1 MSSKKF
7 LYGKDTLTSVS
18 ALKISNGELK
28 CEIGN
33 EEIKKINT
41 SRENIKNVL
50 ESNQMIYGINTGFG
64 ALCNTII
71 SNKDSN
77 LLQENL
83 LKSHAVGVGPNVPT
97 EVSKLMLIIKVHSLC
112 MGFSGIRL
120 AVIQRMCWHI
130 ENDIIPIVPSQGSV
144 GASGDL
150 APLAHLFLPLIGE
163 GKVLYKGREL
173 ETKNVLKKEK
183 KSSFSLK
190 EKEGLALINGTQFI
204 SAYTCLALDKFKN
217 CLENANIISAITLES
232 TLSSISPFNKDI
244 NNLRPYRGSVNVS
257 NKMRELLDNSEILE
271 SHKDCDKVQDPYSI
285 RCISQV
291 HGASLDAYL
300 YLENILNIELNSVTD
315 NPIVVDKN
323 NIVSGGNFH
332 GQPIAIPIDYNVIA
346 ASELGNI
353 SDRRIYLL
361 LKGNDVVP
369 ELLVNNTGINSGF
382 MILQYT
388 TAALVSENKNLCF
401 PSSADSITTS
411 LGQEDHVSMGSIG
424 AVKLLRVLDNL
435 EKILAIELICSA
447 QAFDFHKP
455 LKSGIKIDK
464 CHDYIRSKINHCKK
478 DKIFTLD
485 IDNAIEIIKSKKLV
499 ELTS

>member
-18 ALKISNGELK
+18 ALKISNDELK

-120 AVIQRMCWHI
+120 EVIQRICWHI

-163 GKVLYKGREL
+163 GKLLYKGREL
-173 ETKNVLKKEK
+173 ETNKVLKKEK
-183 KSSFSLK
+183 KSSFILK

-244 NNLRPYRGSVNVS
+244 NNLRPYKGSLNVS
-257 NKMRELLDNSEILE
+257 NKMRELLDNSQILE

-285 RCISQV
+285 RCIPQV

-369 ELLVNNTGINSGF
+369 ELLVNNIGINSGF

-485 IDNAIEIIKSKKLV
+485 IDNAIEIIRSKKLV

>member
-7 LYGKDTLTSVS
+7 LYGKGILTSVS
-18 ALKISNGELK
+18 ALKISNDELK

-41 SRENIKNVL
+41 SRENVKNIL
-50 ESNQMIYGINTGFG
+50 ESNQMIYGINTGIG

-120 AVIQRMCWHI
+120 EVIQRICWHI

-163 GKVLYKGREL
+163 GKLLYKGREL
-173 ETKNVLKKEK
+173 ETNKVLKKEK
-183 KSSFSLK
+183 KSSFILK

-244 NNLRPYRGSVNVS
+244 NNLRPYKGSLNVS
-257 NKMRELLDNSEILE
+257 NKMRELLDNSQILE

-285 RCISQV
+285 RCIPQV

-315 NPIVVDKN
+315 NPIVVDES

-369 ELLVNNTGINSGF
+369 ELLVNNIGINSGF

-485 IDNAIEIIKSKKLV
+485 IDNAIEIIRSKKLV

>member
-18 ALKISNGELK
+18 ALKISNDELK

-83 LKSHAVGVGPNVPT
+83 LKSHAVGVGPNVPI

-120 AVIQRMCWHI
+120 EVIQRICWHI

-163 GKVLYKGREL
+163 GKLLYKGREL
-173 ETKNVLKKEK
+173 ETNKVLKKEK
-183 KSSFSLK
+183 KSSFILK

-244 NNLRPYRGSVNVS
+244 NNLRPYKGSLNVS
-257 NKMRELLDNSEILE
+257 NKMRELLDNSQILE

-285 RCISQV
+285 RCIPQV

-464 CHDYIRSKINHCKK
+464 CHGYIRSKINHCKK

-485 IDNAIEIIKSKKLV
+485 IDNAIEIIRSKKLV
-499 ELTS
+499 ELTL

>member
-7 LYGKDTLTSVS
+7 LYGKGTLTSVS
-18 ALKISNGELK
+18 ALKISNDELK

-120 AVIQRMCWHI
+120 EVIQRICWHI

-163 GKVLYKGREL
+163 GKLLYKGREL
-173 ETKNVLKKEK
+173 ETNKVLKKEQ
-183 KSSFSLK
+183 KSPFILK

-244 NNLRPYRGSVNVS
+244 NNLRPYKGSLNVS
-257 NKMRELLDNSEILE
+257 NKMRELLDNSQILE

-285 RCISQV
+285 RCIPQV

-369 ELLVNNTGINSGF
+369 ELLVNNIGINSGF

-485 IDNAIEIIKSKKLV
+485 IDNAIEIIRSKKLV
-499 ELTS
+499 ELTT

>member
-18 ALKISNGELK
+18 ALKISNDELK

-120 AVIQRMCWHI
+120 EVIKRICWHI

-163 GKVLYKGREL
+163 GKLLYKGREL
-173 ETKNVLKKEK
+173 ETNKVLKKEK
-183 KSSFSLK
+183 KSPLFLK

-244 NNLRPYRGSVNVS
+244 NNLRPYRGSLNVS
-257 NKMRELLDNSEILE
+257 HKMRELLDNSQILE

-369 ELLVNNTGINSGF
+369 ELLVNNIGINSGF

-485 IDNAIEIIKSKKLV
+485 IDNAIEIIRSKKLV

>member
-7 LYGKDTLTSVS
+7 LYGKGTLTSVS
-18 ALKISNGELK
+18 ALKISNDKLK

-120 AVIQRMCWHI
+120 EVIKRICWHI

-163 GKVLYKGREL
+163 GKLLYKGREL
-173 ETKNVLKKEK
+173 ETNKVLKKEK
-183 KSSFSLK
+183 KSSLFLK

-217 CLENANIISAITLES
+217 CLENANIISALTLES

-244 NNLRPYRGSVNVS
+244 NNLRPYRGSLNVS
-257 NKMRELLDNSEILE
+257 NKMRELLDNSQILE

-369 ELLVNNTGINSGF
+369 ELLVNNIGINSGF

-485 IDNAIEIIKSKKLV
+485 IDNAIEIIISKKLV

>member
-1 MSSKKF
+1 
-7 LYGKDTLTSVS
+7 
-18 ALKISNGELK
+18 
-28 CEIGN
+28 
-33 EEIKKINT
+33 
-41 SRENIKNVL
+41 
-50 ESNQMIYGINTGFG
+50 
-64 ALCNTII
+64 
-71 SNKDSN
+71 
-77 LLQENL
+77 
-83 LKSHAVGVGPNVPT
+83 
-97 EVSKLMLIIKVHSLC
+97 
-112 MGFSGIRL
+112 
-120 AVIQRMCWHI
+120 MCWHI

-163 GKVLYKGREL
+163 GKLLYKGKEL
-173 ETKNVLKKEK
+173 ETNKVLKKEK
-183 KSSFSLK
+183 KSSFFLK

-204 SAYTCLALDKFKN
+204 SAYTCLALDKFRN

-285 RCISQV
+285 RCIPQV

-485 IDNAIEIIKSKKLV
+485 KDNAIEIIKSKKLV

>member
-7 LYGKDTLTSVS
+7 LYGKGTLTSVS
-18 ALKISNGELK
+18 ALKISNDELK

-41 SRENIKNVL
+41 SRENVKNVL

-120 AVIQRMCWHI
+120 EVIQRICWHI
-130 ENDIIPIVPSQGSV
+130 ESDIIPIVPSQGSV

-163 GKVLYKGREL
+163 GKLLYKGREL
-173 ETKNVLKKEK
+173 ETNKVLKKEQ
-183 KSSFSLK
+183 KSPFILK

-217 CLENANIISAITLES
+217 CLENANIISAITLDS

-244 NNLRPYRGSVNVS
+244 NNLRPYKGSLNVS
-257 NKMRELLDNSEILE
+257 NKMRELLDNSQILE

-285 RCISQV
+285 RCIPQV

-323 NIVSGGNFH
+323 NIISGGNFH

-369 ELLVNNTGINSGF
+369 ELLVNNIGINSGF

-485 IDNAIEIIKSKKLV
+485 IDNAIEIIRSKKLV